1 MSQPCQTSGMTHDE
15 LDKIE
20 ANLRKVDKVTP
31 NSYGI
36 VTALELAAELR
47 KLLPTPAL
55 EGQED
60 AVQSQSVAVAV
71 PV

>member
-1 MSQPCQTSGMTHDE
+1 MTHAE
-15 LDKIE
+15 LDKIVE
-20 ANLRKVDKVTP
+20 SLKRVDKVTP
-31 NSYGI
+31 QSYGV

-47 KLLPTPAL
+47 KLLPNPTVL

-60 AVQSQSVAVAV
+60 VVQSQSVAVAV